1 MQNQNALGE
10 IILPSQSTS
19 AIPIVAPPTDNGT
32 GPSTPKSPTLKN
44 SVATKRMSS
53 LSLSANDGVYQIQS
67 DTPMQRF
74 AFLLHISFYFWETT
88 LSQYYYPWIL

>member
-44 SVATKRMSS
+44 SVATKRM
-53 LSLSANDGVYQIQS
+53 LIISLSANNGVYELQP
-67 DTPMQRF
+67 DNRLECL
-74 AFLLHISFYFWETT
+74 AFLLHVSFYFWETT
-88 LSQYYYPWIL
+88 LS